1 MAEETMV
8 LRSPRLILRPWRDSD
23 LPAIARLNADPRV
36 MEFLP
41 NCLDRAASDAMV
53 TRMQAAIETQGFGFW
68 AVEAPGTAD
77 FIGFVGLNRPSFA
90 AAFMP
95 CVEIGWRLAHDFWG
109 RGYATEAA
117 RAALRYGFG
126 DLGLAEIV
134 SFTAVINLR
143 SQRVMQRLG
152 MQHYRAE
159 DFDHPALPEGHRLRR
174 HVLYRMTRMRWS
186 QMETR
191 GA

>member
-23 LPAIARLNADPRV
+23 LPAFARLNADPRV

-41 NCLDRAASDAMV
+41 SCLDRPASDAMAARIQ
-53 TRMQAAIETQGFGFW
+53 TAIEAQSFGFW

-90 AAFMP
+90 ATFMP